1 MTTNTVKELGRTEF
15 QGHDHCQKIMRGMAD
30 IRQMHWDVS
39 KILKNKSRKCHEYVD
54 DFLGE
59 ISQLIEKLEICS
71 YHMIWECTSESIPE
85 SFSGGENYILRDATN
100 KQYRNAPIG
109 KNDFSHYPRDE
120 YLPVQLSK
128 REFGERFVDYFKN
141 GTLAKVFEIPLKSGY
156 SYFNLPVFSEDE
168 EMPRWIVTLI
178 FREDDI
184 ESISGEDFFDFM
196 EHLVQQV
203 GMAWDKFQEGTAAKL
218 LEDMEYKLGGK
229 DKTKGHSPLDQLKI
243 ISRILAREIQA
254 DWCAFFLANEEKNT
268 LGLEAGNV
276 DLDFSVHYSLAD
288 RSDIMV
294 HCFNG
299 NEIFRL
305 CGRERLEE
313 IVKPEAMKPVE
324 KGIRK
329 EKKKKKLEAGKR
341 HFTPYMLFE
350 HALFFPIAFG
360 TRKLGVATLFRARRV
375 QEPQPQDRF
384 EYTTRPFSE
393 FETHLMKKVQR
404 YVFDIFVSHDAVQ
417 QRIMD
422 IRSIVS
428 QVISPIS
435 AAISS
440 TDKPTSGDAA
450 GEDVSPDKV
459 SEKLHYV
466 NALSRIAGLYITNF
480 EKLLD
485 IDTHRLKPR
494 IEKIPDLRKY
504 LIHFARLYTPLIR
517 PKCIHLN
524 VTQQTPSD
532 ISLEVDRELFD
543 LVMANIIDNA
553 IKYSFTPED
562 RLRHDLQPKPKTT
575 EDAENVLLSAT
586 KNQNSITIT
595 VSSYGIELTEEEKR
609 NIFDREYR
617 GIQAPDRAKGTGIGL
632 YLTSEIIH
640 LHGGTI
646 ELAPDTPVHNTVF
659 KITLPTRETALP
671 GRKDMDTN
679 YTPRDKAGE
688 MRI

>member
-1 MTTNTVKELGRTEF
+1 
-15 QGHDHCQKIMRGMAD
+15 MRGMAD
-30 IRQMHWDVS
+30 IRQMHRDIP

-59 ISQLIEKLEICS
+59 ISYLIEKLEICS
-71 YHMIWECTSESIPE
+71 YHMIWECIGEKVPE
-85 SFSGGENYILRDATN
+85 NFSGGENYILRDVTN

-109 KNDFSHYPRDE
+109 KNDFFHYPRDK
-120 YLPVQLSK
+120 YLPMQLSK
-128 REFGERFVDYFKN
+128 KEFGKKFIDYFKN

-156 SYFNLPVFSEDE
+156 AYFNLPVFSEDE

-196 EHLVQQV
+196 EHLAQQV
-203 GMAWDKFQEGTAAKL
+203 GMAWDKFQESTAAKL
-218 LEDMEYKLGGK
+218 LEDMEYKPGGE
-229 DKTKGHSPLDQLKI
+229 DKAKSHSPLDQLKI
-243 ISRILAREIQA
+243 ISRILAREIQV
-254 DWCAFFLANEEKNT
+254 DWCAFFLVNEEENT

-276 DLDFSVHYSLAD
+276 DLDFSLQYSLTD

-299 NEIFRL
+299 NEIIRL

-329 EKKKKKLEAGKR
+329 EKKKNKLEEGKR
-341 HFTPYMLFE
+341 HFTPYILFE

-360 TRKLGVATLFRARRV
+360 TRKLGVVTLFRARRV
-375 QEPQPQDRF
+375 QEPQPLDRF

-393 FETHLMKKVQR
+393 FETHLLKKVQR

-422 IRSIVS
+422 IRNIVS

-440 TDKPTSGDAA
+440 TDKPTPGDTTR
-450 GEDVSPDKV
+450 EDVPTDM

-466 NALSRIAGLYITNF
+466 NALSRIAGLYVTNF

-485 IDTHRLKPR
+485 IDTHPLELRM
-494 IEKIPDLRKY
+494 EKIPDLRKY

-524 VTQQTPSD
+524 VTRQTPSD

-543 LVMANIIDNA
+543 LVIANIIDNA

-575 EDAENVLLSAT
+575 EDVENVLLSAE

-609 NIFDREYR
+609 NIFNREYR
-617 GIQAPDRAKGTGIGL
+617 GSQAPDRAKGTGIGL

-640 LHGGTI
+640 MHGGAI
-646 ELAPDTPVHNTVF
+646 ELVPNTPAHNTVF
-659 KITLPTRETALP
+659 KITLPTRGAALP
-671 GRKDMDTN
+671 GRKGRGLSSSHREN
-679 YTPRDKAGE
+679 PGE
-688 MRI
+688 RRV